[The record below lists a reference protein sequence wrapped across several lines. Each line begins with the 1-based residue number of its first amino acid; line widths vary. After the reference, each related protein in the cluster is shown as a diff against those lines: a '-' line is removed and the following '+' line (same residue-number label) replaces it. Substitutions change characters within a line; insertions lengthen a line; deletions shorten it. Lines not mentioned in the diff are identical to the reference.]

1 MALALR
7 VAEPCKTAILPF
19 CASAILGAGPAGR
32 TKVRPNSLP
41 ANLSNL
47 RVRTKTS
54 LTALKQKAHA
64 FGVGLLF

>member
-1 MALALR
+1 MQN
-7 VAEPCKTAILPF
+7 
-19 CASAILGAGPAGR
+19 GYPA
-32 TKVRPNSLP
+32 V
-41 ANLSNL
+41 LSNR